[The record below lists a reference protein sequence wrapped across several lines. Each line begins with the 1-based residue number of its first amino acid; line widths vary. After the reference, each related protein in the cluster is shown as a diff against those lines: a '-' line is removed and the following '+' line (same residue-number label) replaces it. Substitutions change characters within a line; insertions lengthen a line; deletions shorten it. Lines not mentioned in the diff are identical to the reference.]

1 MNTNRC
7 PLKSLSHF
15 TRLIICSTTILLT
28 FISSKTVADKLFT
41 HKLKTFP
48 AITVVTEYL
57 APYQIRNSDGSLGG
71 MATEIMYALFKE
83 VGEDPIVHVMPWSRA
98 YAMAKKNQNTLIFSI
113 AHTAA
118 RSEQFQWIGSI
129 MEEKLYFW
137 SLTKQFNEHIVN
149 IKQLKD
155 YRVAASRHSNVAQYL
170 IENDF
175 TNINQLTKEE
185 QNMLMLYK
193 KRVDFIVATKFTLQK
208 RAQKLGVNF
217 DEIQPIIEVK
227 ALNNDLSF
235 AFGNNTD
242 IDTVKRFRKAYGQL
256 VKNGVIEKIKHKW
269 GVEQQI
275 VEQ

>member
-1 MNTNRC
+1 
-7 PLKSLSHF
+7 
-15 TRLIICSTTILLT
+15 
-28 FISSKTVADKLFT
+28 
-41 HKLKTFP
+41 
-48 AITVVTEYL
+48 
-57 APYQIRNSDGSLGG
+57 
-71 MATEIMYALFKE
+71 
-83 VGEDPIVHVMPWSRA
+83 
-98 YAMAKKNQNTLIFSI
+98 
-113 AHTAA
+113 
-118 RSEQFQWIGSI
+118 

-137 SLTKQFNEHIVN
+137 SLKKQFNEPVFSIE
-149 IKQLKD
+149 QLKD